1 MSVAD
6 GTDPQAPADAQTL
19 ADATARAMLARD
31 RAMQSAGLALREVRP
46 GFCRLAMTVRED
58 MVNGLQIGHG
68 GYIFLLADSSFALAC
83 NSHGQNAVAMSA
95 SIDFLKPAKLGDVL
109 VATAVEQAQ
118 AGRHGIYD
126 IRVENQHGELIA
138 LCRGKSAQVRGSV
151 LPA

>member
-1 MSVAD
+1 MSCEN
-6 GTDPQAPADAQTL
+6 DPQARDAAL
-19 ADATARAMLARD
+19 AEATARAMLARD
-31 RAMQSAGLALREVRP
+31 RAMQSAGLQLLEARP
-46 GFCRLAMTVRED
+46 GWCRLAMTVRED

-68 GYIFLLADSSFALAC
+68 GHIFLLADSSFALAC

>member
-58 MVNGLQIGHG
+58 MVNALQIGHG